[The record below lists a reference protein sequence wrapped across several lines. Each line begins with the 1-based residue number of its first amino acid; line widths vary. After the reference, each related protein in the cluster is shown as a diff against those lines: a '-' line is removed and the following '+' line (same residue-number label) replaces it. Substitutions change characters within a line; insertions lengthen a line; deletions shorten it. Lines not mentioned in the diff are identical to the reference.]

1 MRLTAQLQLDF
12 RDICTFEALTVTTN
26 KVSNKQILNVL
37 KEATEKEEN
46 TQNVHFQIAQ
56 KVCEPT
62 SLVRREI

>member
-12 RDICTFEALTVTTN
+12 GDICTFEALTVTTN

-46 TQNVHFQIAQ
+46 TQNVHFQIA
-56 KVCEPT
+56 
-62 SLVRREI
+62 